1 MYGATSGWDRPWDTR
16 LGTTI
21 DGAGR
26 WCTARDQRRPRH
38 SQRNPKARP
47 ILRPIRNFFLRAA
60 GITGLARE
68 IQALHAAVDALAL
81 RIDAIASAPVGS
93 TDSVEA
99 LKPELDA
106 RFQWQDQAQDQRT
119 AALREPIDGVHRRM
133 DDVHRW
139 LEELNRQGQ
148 GQQRRHNELNRRI
161 DDVLMVGRTDGLF
174 TPPGIALFTDNPVAL
189 YSNDHQHPRGV
200 ANDNTRHPRFVLSAE
215 RVMGRGLRVLDI
227 GCAGGGLVLDFLKRG
242 HVAIGLEGSDYA
254 VKQQSGS
261 WPLIPFNLFTC
272 DATQPFTLQEQG
284 GPLRCDLICAWEVL
298 EHIPEE
304 RLASLLAN
312 IVTHLKPSGLFVAS
326 VATFPDFDAETGAVW
341 HVTIQDR
348 AWWTAQFEAHGLEV
362 VESPF
367 VTLDYPRGSGNPGMN
382 GIDWD
387 ATANPSL
394 GFHIAARLR
403 PPVSA

>member
-1 MYGATSGWDRPWDTR
+1 MYGATHRRDRPNRAVRGGPLTGTR
-16 LGTTI
+16 FGVGPWFAGGTSRHN
-21 DGAGR
+21 AGN
-26 WCTARDQRRPRH
+26 T
-38 SQRNPKARP
+38 KAKP
-47 ILRPIRNFFLRAA
+47 ILRRIRTFFLRAA

-68 IQALHAAVDALAL
+68 IQTLHAAVESLAQ
-81 RIDAIASAPVGS
+81 R
-93 TDSVEA
+93 VEA
-99 LKPELDA
+99 MDRKPPPVSSLETLRPELDT
-106 RFQWQDQAQDQRT
+106 RFQAQEHVLDQRT
-119 AALREPIDGVHRRM
+119 AELRAPVDGLHRRM

-148 GQQRRHNELNRRI
+148 ALNRRHNELNRRI
-161 DDVLMVGRTDGLF
+161 DDVLMQGRPDGLF
-174 TPPGIALFTDNPVAL
+174 SPPAIALFTDNPVAF
-189 YSNDHQHPRGV
+189 YSSDHQHPRGV
-200 ANDNTRHPRFVLSAE
+200 ANDNTRHPRFVLATE
-215 RVMGRGLRVLDI
+215 RVLGRGLRVLDI

-272 DATQPFTLQEQG
+272 DATQPFTLREQG
-284 GPLRCDLICAWEVL
+284 APLRCDLICAWEVL
-298 EHIPEE
+298 EHIPED
-304 RLASLLAN
+304 RLAGLLAN
-312 IVTHLKPSGLFVAS
+312 IANHLKPGGLFVAS

-348 AWWTAQFEAHGLEV
+348 AWWTARLEAHGLEV
-362 VESPF
+362 IDSPY

-387 ATANPSL
+387 AAANPDM

-403 PPVSA
+403 PPVSC